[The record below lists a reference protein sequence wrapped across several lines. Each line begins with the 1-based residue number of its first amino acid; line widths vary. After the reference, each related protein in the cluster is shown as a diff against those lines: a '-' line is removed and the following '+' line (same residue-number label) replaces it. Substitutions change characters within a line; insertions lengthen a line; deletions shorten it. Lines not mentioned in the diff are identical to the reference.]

1 MTLQYTTNGAPL
13 RGTGLCDA
21 TAAQR
26 GKGAVMVNDLFPE
39 TKPPRAKPRVM
50 AHVFDAGCSCETEL
64 ARFECKRCGWQSD
77 WLSVASISEGK
88 RGVPCPKCN
97 QGAPHE

>member
-1 MTLQYTTNGAPL
+1 
-13 RGTGLCDA
+13 
-21 TAAQR
+21 
-26 GKGAVMVNDLFPE
+26 MVNDLFPD

-97 QGAPHE
+97 QGATHE